1 MDLVINDYGL
11 YLGTKGQNFVLYE
24 NKKLIKEIPFHK
36 LNQLILG
43 SGNCIS
49 TTALS
54 WASMYGV
61 NVVIVGKTGKPLS
74 MMMPLSID
82 KRVKTRLKQYEAYK
96 NHKGVV
102 IAKEILRTR
111 IQSQH
116 SLTDKY
122 NLDASRI
129 KVQTIDRID
138 VHNKTIDQLR
148 SRFTGIEGKNSEQ
161 YFKQYWKLF
170 PKYLKPKKRE
180 KYKAVT
186 HLNNLLNLGYEILKG
201 EVYKA
206 VLGAHLDPYL
216 GYLHSIQYSK
226 PSLVCDIQ
234 EMFRVLIE
242 DFMISY
248 ALTLEPESFEQYGK
262 RIFLKSQEKLSLI
275 IELTKLLQKKISYNR
290 KQHSKS
296 TTIRTAIKEE
306 AIKLAQFIKT
316 DKASYKPVILSSF

>member
-1 MDLVINDYGL
+1 MELILNDYGQ
-11 YLGTKGQNFVLYE
+11 YIGTKDQNFVLYE
-24 NKKLIKEIPFHK
+24 NKKLVKEIPFHK
-36 LNQLILG
+36 LTQLILG

-54 WASMYGV
+54 WASFYSV

-82 KRVKTRLKQYEAYK
+82 KRVKTRLKQYEAYN
-96 NHKGVV
+96 NHKGVI

-116 SLTDKY
+116 NLINKH
-122 NLDASRI
+122 NLDPSRI
-129 KVQTIDRID
+129 KAQAIDRLD
-138 VHNKTIDQLR
+138 VDNKTIDQVR
-148 SRFTGIEGKNSEQ
+148 SRLTGIEGKNSEQ

-170 PKYLKPKKRE
+170 SKYLKPKKRE
-180 KYKAVT
+180 KYKAET
-186 HLNNLLNLGYEILKG
+186 PLNNLLNLGYETLKG

-242 DFMISY
+242 DFTISH
-248 ALTLEPESFEQYGK
+248 ALTLEPESFEQHGK
-262 RIFLKSQEKLSLI
+262 RSFLKPKEKSRLI
-275 IELTKLLQKKISYNR
+275 IELTRLLRKKISYNR
-290 KQHSKS
+290 RQHSKS

-306 AIKLAQFIKT
+306 SIKLAQFIKS
-316 DKASYKPVILSSF
+316 DKASYKPVVLSS